1 MGIWEWG
8 FLYKEIRNRAENASE
23 EYLSTPNTSPVHAGG
38 LIAVS
43 RDYFLTIGGYDPG
56 LLVWGGEQFELS
68 FKVIF
73 YSLFDIHKKVYQ
85 GNVHPMGFRMTPS
98 KILPS
103 KGQVQIHLRS

>member
-73 YSLFDIHKKVYQ
+73 FSLFDIKSV
-85 GNVHPMGFRMTPS
+85 P
-98 KILPS
+98 
-103 KGQVQIHLRS
+103 

>member
-8 FLYKEIRNRAENASE
+8 FLYKEIRSRAENASE

-56 LLVWGGEQFELS
+56 LLVWGGENFELS
-68 FKVIF
+68 FKVWQCGGSIVWVGL
-73 YSLFDIHKKVYQ
+73 SRCLVC
-85 GNVHPMGFRMTPS
+85 S
-98 KILPS
+98 K
-103 KGQVQIHLRS
+103 